1 MMGKTSAAFRALK
14 TFLSSALRMPAVIRQ
29 SLFPETE
36 SSARNVQAQLK
47 LVRGNVRLLDYALP
61 FVGAVI
67 VFVHSDR
74 APMPRMAY
82 LLALTVTMCLINEL
96 ILLRRWARGKDLIA
110 RATEN
115 ARTVSLAVCLLM
127 GAWGLF
133 SAGLWMPPSSDS
145 FALLILSCALAAVT
159 TMFSAHA
166 ASAAGAFSALSFFI
180 VVLEIM
186 NTYATR
192 SPLIA
197 LAIVYVAI
205 MAVQAYA
212 MHGRFNKS
220 WQLEQDSEELITNL
234 RMAHE
239 AAVAASRAKSEFL
252 ANMSHELR
260 TPLNAIIGFS
270 DIVRTQA
277 FGNTTEKYSEYG
289 GFIHQ
294 SGHHLLDL
302 IGDILDLAKIESGR
316 KVLLQ
321 EPVDV
326 GSLVADEVTKAAEI
340 GTEKGI
346 TVVSLPARNLPL
358 LLADPHALRQIL
370 ENLVSNALKYTL
382 KPGRVEVSA
391 MLNPRHEI
399 ELSVADTGI
408 GIAPEMQTHIFE
420 RFGRGKP
427 EITTVDRGTGLGLP
441 IVKGLVDMHG
451 GRIVLE
457 SMPGVGTRV
466 TVIFPAS
473 STLEQSARRVA

>member
-1 MMGKTSAAFRALK
+1 MMRKTSASLYALK
-14 TFLSSALRMPAVIRQ
+14 KFFSSIVRMPSVIHR
-29 SLFPETE
+29 SLVPETE
-36 SSARNVQAQLK
+36 SSARNVQAQLE
-47 LVRGNVRLLDYALP
+47 LVRGNVKLLDYALP

-74 APMPRMAY
+74 APIARMAY
-82 LLALTVTMCLINEL
+82 LLALTVAICLINEL
-96 ILLRRWARGKDLIA
+96 ILLRRWAQEKDLIA

-115 ARTVSLAVCLLM
+115 ARAVSLA
-127 GAWGLF
+127 A
-133 SAGLWMPPSSDS
+133 WMPPSADS
-145 FALLILSCALAAVT
+145 FGLLILSCALAAVT

-166 ASAAGAFSALSFFI
+166 ASASGAFGALSLSI
-180 VVLEIM
+180 VVLEVM
-186 NTYATR
+186 NTYTTR
-192 SPLIA
+192 SPLIT
-197 LAIVYVAI
+197 LAIVYIAI
-205 MAVQAYA
+205 MAVQSYA
-212 MHGRFNKS
+212 IHTRFNKS
-220 WQLEQDSEELITNL
+220 WQLEQDSEELIANL

-270 DIVRTQA
+270 DIVRSQA
-277 FGNTTEKYSEYG
+277 FGSSADKYREYG

-326 GSLVADEVTKAAEI
+326 GSLVADEVNKAAEI
-340 GTEKGI
+340 ATDKGI
-346 TVVSLPARNLPL
+346 TVVGLPAKHLPL

-391 MLNPRHEI
+391 VLNPRHEI

-408 GIAPEMQTHIFE
+408 GIAPEMQAHIFE

-427 EITTVDRGTGLGLP
+427 EITTIDRGSGLGLP

-451 GRIVLE
+451 GRIALE

-466 TVIFPAS
+466 TVIFSAS
-473 STLEQSARRVA
+473 STLKQSARRVA